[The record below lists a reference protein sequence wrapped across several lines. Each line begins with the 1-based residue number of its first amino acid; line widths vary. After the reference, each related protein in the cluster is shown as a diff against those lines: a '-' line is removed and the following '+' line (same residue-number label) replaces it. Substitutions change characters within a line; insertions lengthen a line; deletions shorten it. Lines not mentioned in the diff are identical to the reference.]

1 MWLVVPMFLAASQW
15 ERSFLRPQGMTL
27 GKLVFDPQAQT
38 IHQAH
43 AAAIKQRGQ
52 PPTPAT
58 RLSVTG
64 LRIASAKLDAGFKS
78 SMRWHSVGVCC
89 VFAGDDGAS
98 GLNRCRA
105 MI

>member
-1 MWLVVPMFLAASQW
+1 
-15 ERSFLRPQGMTL
+15 
-27 GKLVFDPQAQT
+27 
-38 IHQAH
+38 
-43 AAAIKQRGQ
+43 
-52 PPTPAT
+52 
-58 RLSVTG
+58 LSVTG

>member
-1 MWLVVPMFLAASQW
+1 MIVVEREQTKKMWLVVPMFLAASQR

-52 PPTPAT
+52 PPTVHFVNPAP
-58 RLSVTG
+58 RMSGGVRG
-64 LRIASAKLDAGFKS
+64 RGREASSYPDRAPQG
-78 SMRWHSVGVCC
+78 
-89 VFAGDDGAS
+89 GAY
-98 GLNRCRA
+98 GIDN
-105 MI
+105 M